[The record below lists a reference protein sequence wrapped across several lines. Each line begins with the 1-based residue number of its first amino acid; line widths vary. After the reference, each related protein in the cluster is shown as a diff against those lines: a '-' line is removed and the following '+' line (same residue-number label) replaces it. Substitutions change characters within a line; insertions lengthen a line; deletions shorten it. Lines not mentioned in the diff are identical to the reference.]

1 MRSMML
7 STVMVAVAASA
18 ALAQPQ
24 PAPRPA
30 AMCATPDQAKQVADY
45 YKANPGMMPA
55 NGARALK
62 MSEAVMVSG
71 LPKDQ
76 VAVVSGAEFAKL
88 WETMTAWPTTVGLI
102 MKGGNVF
109 ELPGKLMPGEASTRS
124 NFFNI
129 KPGGSFGGHLRPDL
143 MPTIAVVAIPGKD
156 AAMTRGAFFYDG
168 TGEAVFGVFAI
179 GEGGEGSSP
188 SAAGVTAFDK
198 TMTLAKS
205 LPKACN

>member
-1 MRSMML
+1 MRSILL
-7 STVMVAVAASA
+7 SSIIMAVTAGAAF
-18 ALAQPQ
+18 AQPQ

-30 AMCATPDQAKQVADY
+30 AMCASTEQAKQVGDY

-62 MSEAVMVSG
+62 MAEAVMVSG

-76 VAVVSGAEFAKL
+76 AAVVSGAEFAKV
-88 WETMTAWPTTVGLI
+88 WDSMTAWPTTVSLI

-109 ELPGKLMPGEASTRS
+109 EIPGKIMPGEASTRS

-129 KPGGSFGGHLRPDL
+129 KPGGSFVGHLRPDL
-143 MPTIAVVAIPGKD
+143 VSTIAVVAIPGKD
-156 AAMTRGAFFYDG
+156 GAMTRGTFFYDG
-168 TGEAVFGVFAI
+168 AGEATFGVFTI
-179 GEGGEGSSP
+179 GEGGEGSAP
-188 SAAGVTAFDK
+188 TPAGVAAFDK
-198 TMTLAKS
+198 TLALAKS